1 MFPHHS
7 TSGKTNKDVFS
18 TTTKKKLVEKRYNIS
33 SVWLSWAAW
42 GLSCLLAITYC
53 HFQMEDLASPC
64 LTFPSSPNSSS
75 CFLHPL
81 PLPPTPTSISLQLND
96 GKLLQKTRQVCSC
109 FFYQFFWSVPSFF
122 FFFLYELIAM
132 FLDWVVDIFFFG
144 SFCICLDDGAV
155 SINKKLGNL
164 NVLGRFYG

>member
-1 MFPHHS
+1 MSPYHS
-7 TSGKTNKDVFS
+7 TI
-18 TTTKKKLVEKRYNIS
+18 VEKRFNIFFR
-33 SVWLSWAAW
+33 LTQ
-42 GLSCLLAITYC
+42 LSCLCCLHAIMYC
-53 HFQMEDLASPC
+53 HFQMEDLASPS

-81 PLPPTPTSISLQLND
+81 PLPPTPISLQLND

-109 FFYQFFWSVPSFF
+109 FFYQFSWLVPSFF
-122 FFFLYELIAM
+122 VLYEPIAM
-132 FLDWVVDIFFFG
+132 FLDWVVDVFFG

-155 SINKKLGNL
+155 LINKKLGNL